1 MNNLYVKQNIF
12 TIFDTARVLFN
23 NFYNG
28 HFDNYSDIEIK
39 AIVNMLKV
47 IENNV
52 NEIKEE
58 IKYSE
63 VLDNE

>member
-12 TIFDTARVLFN
+12 TIFDTTRVLFN

-58 IKYSE
+58 IKYSG